1 VPPSLPL
8 LALVLAAG
16 LIAGF
21 VNVLAG
27 GGSFLTL
34 AALELAGLPLGLANG
49 TNRLGIVV
57 QNAVGLVGFHTTGV
71 VTRSSALH
79 FALPAVLG
87 AAAGAL
93 LVIRLPEVVF
103 HRILAV
109 MILVILAAL
118 LFDVEK
124 RIRARAVP
132 LTPLRRWLSYPVFFG
147 IGIYIGAI
155 QAGVGFFIMAAL
167 VLIAREDLVRT
178 NAIKVLVIGLATL
191 VALAIFVIQGQVDW
205 LVGIVLSV
213 GNGAGAWIASRL
225 AVKKGETFV
234 KVVLAVMLVV
244 VAVQYLK
251 VIPGF

>member
-1 VPPSLPL
+1 
-8 LALVLAAG
+8 LVAG
-16 LIAGF
+16 LLAGF

-34 AALELAGLPLGLANG
+34 AALELAGLPAGLANG

-57 QNAVGLVGFHTTGV
+57 QNVVGLAGFRSAGV
-71 VTRSSALH
+71 VGSRAAVH
-79 FALPAVLG
+79 FVVPAVLG
-87 AAAGAL
+87 AAAGAT

-103 HRILAV
+103 HRILAGMIV
-109 MILVILAAL
+109 VILVAL
-118 LFDVEK
+118 VFDLEK
-124 RIRARAVP
+124 RIRVHAGP
-132 LTPLRRWLSYPVFFG
+132 LTPLRRVLSYPVFFA
-147 IGIYIGAI
+147 IGLYIGAI

-178 NAIKVLVIGLATL
+178 NVIKVLVIGAATL
-191 VALAIFVIQGQVDW
+191 VALGIFIWKGQVNW
-205 LVGIVLSV
+205 LVGIVLSA

-225 AVKKGETFV
+225 AVRRGERFV

-251 VIPGF
+251 IIPGF